1 MPALIEACLAGFWPQ
16 DAVKTWPIITS
27 ETSDILIFDLLI
39 ASLIAIEPKSAAL
52 ILENEPLKD
61 PTGVLAALTITTSDI
76 KSNLLDRVFFSRN
89 FFDYTAK
96 SPSIFKAEINN
107 KIQKKRLINI
117 SLKLCT
123 IFTPIGTETNVPR
136 VIKKKGITLI
146 KPIEY

>member
-1 MPALIEACLAGFWPQ
+1 MPALIAACLAGFFPQ

-89 FFDYTAK
+89 IFDYTIK
-96 SPSIFKAEINN
+96 SLNIFKAEINN
-107 KIQKKRLINI
+107 KTQKKRLINI
-117 SLKLCT
+117 LLNLCI
-123 IFTPIGTETNVPR
+123 IFTPIGTDTIVPK
-136 VIKKKGITLI
+136 VIKKKGIILI
-146 KPIEY
+146 NPTEY